1 MKEVKANSR
10 QKSYFC
16 SVTFKA
22 AATLFYSNLENALIH
37 CCGKIFPSS
46 STSVDLLCLVSF
58 QTKSAQTKLD
68 SISAQ
73 LDKVKKEI
81 TRLEVGIK
89 SSERDL
95 KKSKDKVDSYEAEIA
110 ELQNKMKEL
119 SAERQAVFEAN
130 QTIKAELDEFE
141 VCAYFFASS

>member
-1 MKEVKANSR
+1 MAR
-10 QKSYFC
+10 F
-16 SVTFKA
+16 
-22 AATLFYSNLENALIH
+22 
-37 CCGKIFPSS
+37 FPGF

-130 QTIKAELDEFE
+130 QTIKTELDEFE